1 MILLI
6 IKGILGALFL
16 VGTYCIVGN
25 ILNFPLFYLWYKR
38 RTNFISNISYIF
50 LRIYGLIFFYFL
62 GIYFTIFSLA
72 LNKYSNRIF
81 SISIVF
87 VFVSLIGGYLFNENN
102 KLRNLAME
110 NENDLKIRISLLDF
124 FEYKNKHY
132 ILVMTKYGYALW
144 IFYVILEI
152 LRKNLTS
159 LSLGL
164 NDFLLKHYF

>member
-50 LRIYGLIFFYFL
+50 LSIYALIFLYFF
-62 GIYFTIFSLA
+62 GIYFTIFSFA
-72 LNKYSNRIF
+72 LNQYSNRIF

-87 VFVSLIGGYLFNENN
+87 VFVSLIGGHLFNENN
-102 KLRNLAME
+102 KLRNLAI
-110 NENDLKIRISLLDF
+110 ENDLKIRISLLDF

-132 ILVMTKYGYALW
+132 ILVMTKYGYTLW
-144 IFYVILEI
+144 IFYVALEI

>member
-50 LRIYGLIFFYFL
+50 LSIYALIFLYFL

-72 LNKYSNRIF
+72 LNQYSNRIF

-87 VFVSLIGGYLFNENN
+87 VFVSLIGGHLFNENN
-102 KLRNLAME
+102 KLRNLAI
-110 NENDLKIRISLLDF
+110 ENDLKIRISLLDF

-132 ILVMTKYGYALW
+132 ILVMTKYGYTLW
-144 IFYVILEI
+144 IFYVVLEI
-152 LRKNLTS
+152 LRKNLSS

-164 NDFLLKHYF
+164 NDFLLKYYF